1 MRGARLFGISR
12 LALATVAFLLTLRLI
27 GFAQDVTEPALKAA
41 YIYNFARFTEW
52 PDDPRASQPLGLCV
66 VGDAAV
72 GDALE
77 RLVKDRQLAG
87 RAIVVSRVTASGPK
101 LACHVL
107 YMSSTAAADVWK
119 VVASVQDAQ
128 VLTIGDAVDFTKAG
142 GIAQFFFERG
152 QLHFNINRQAVKR
165 ARLQINSRLLAL
177 AQRYE

>member
-1 MRGARLFGISR
+1 MREARLFGTSR

-27 GFAQDVTEPALKAA
+27 GVAQDVTEPALKAA
-41 YIYNFARFTEW
+41 YLYNFARFTEW
-52 PDDPRASQPLGLCV
+52 PDDPRGSQPLGLCV

-87 RAIVVSRVTASGPK
+87 RTIVVSRMTTTGPK

-107 YMSSTAAADVWK
+107 YMSSTVTADVWK
-119 VVASVQDAQ
+119 VVASVRDAQ

-152 QLHFNINRQAVKR
+152 QLHFNINREAVKR